1 MTADMTKLGVNID
14 HSATLRQARYR
25 GVPADSKIIVEPDPV
40 EAALAAEEA
49 GADSITAHLREDRRH
64 ICDADMFALRGRIR
78 TKLNMEM
85 ACSEGVI
92 SAALKVLPDYVC
104 LVPENRTEV
113 TTEGGLD
120 VAGEIEKVA
129 SAIARLSA
137 AGAACSAFID
147 PDERQVEA
155 AKAAG
160 AAVVELHTGAYANA
174 WGDASET
181 RRQLER
187 IARAAE
193 FAESAGLS
201 VNAGHGINYSNIA
214 ALLGAARFNEL
225 NIGHSIICRALF
237 VGIGRAVG
245 EMKAL
250 IAKHGK

>member
-92 SAALKVLPDYVC
+92 SAALEVLPDYVC
-104 LVPENRTEV
+104 LVPENRTEI

-129 SAIARLSA
+129 SAIERLSA

-193 FAESAGLS
+193 FAESAGLA

>member
-1 MTADMTKLGVNID
+1 M
-14 HSATLRQARYR
+14 
-25 GVPADSKIIVEPDPV
+25 EPDPA
-40 EAALAAEEA
+40 EIALAAESA

-64 ICDADMFALRGRIR
+64 ICDADMFALRERIR

-92 SAALKVLPDYVC
+92 SVALKVRPDYVC
-104 LVPENRTEV
+104 LVPENRAEV

-120 VAGEIEKVA
+120 VAGETGKVA

-137 AGAACSAFID
+137 AGAVCSAFID

-174 WGDASET
+174 WGDAAET

-193 FAESAGLS
+193 LAKSLGLT
-201 VNAGHGINYSNIA
+201 VNSGHGINYSNIA
-214 ALLGAARFNEL
+214 ALLQTANFNEL
-225 NIGHSIICRALF
+225 NIGHSIVCRALL
-237 VGIGRAVG
+237 VGIGRAVE
-245 EMKAL
+245 EMKEL
-250 IAKHGK
+250 IAKYGK

>member
-1 MTADMTKLGVNID
+1 MTPNMTKLGVNID

-25 GVPADSKIIVEPDPV
+25 GTPADSKIIVEPDPA
-40 EAALAAEEA
+40 EIALAAESA

-64 ICDADMFALRGRIR
+64 ICDADMFALRERIR

-92 SAALKVLPDYVC
+92 SVALKVRPDYVC
-104 LVPENRTEV
+104 LVPENRAEV

-120 VAGEIEKVA
+120 VAGETGKVA

-137 AGAACSAFID
+137 AGAVCSAFID

-174 WGDASET
+174 WGDAAET

-187 IARAAE
+187 LARAAE
-193 FAESAGLS
+193 FAKSLGLT
-201 VNAGHGINYSNIA
+201 VNSGHGINYSNIA
-214 ALLGAARFNEL
+214 ALLQTAGFNEL
-225 NIGHSIICRALF
+225 NIGHSIVCRALL
-237 VGIGRAVG
+237 VGIGRAVE
-245 EMKAL
+245 EMKEL
-250 IAKHGK
+250 IVKYGK

>member
-1 MTADMTKLGVNID
+1 MTANMTKLGVNID

-25 GVPADSKIIVEPDPV
+25 GTPADSKIIVEPDPA
-40 EAALAAEEA
+40 EIALAAERA

-64 ICDADMFALRGRIR
+64 ADMFALRERIR

-92 SAALKVLPDYVC
+92 SVALKVRPDYVC
-104 LVPENRTEV
+104 LVPENREEV

-120 VAGEIEKVA
+120 VAGETEKVA

-137 AGAACSAFID
+137 AGAVCSAFID

-160 AAVVELHTGAYANA
+160 ASVVELHTGAYANA
-174 WGDASET
+174 WGDAAET

-187 IARAAE
+187 LARAAE
-193 FAESAGLS
+193 LAKSLGLT
-201 VNAGHGINYSNIA
+201 VNSGHGINYSNIA
-214 ALLGAARFNEL
+214 ALLQTAGFNEL
-225 NIGHSIICRALF
+225 NIGHSIICRALL
-237 VGIGRAVG
+237 VGIERAVE
-245 EMKAL
+245 EMKGL
-250 IAKHGK
+250 IAKYGK